1 MEESKKAGIV
11 TIYDPNPNYG
21 NRLQNYAVQE
31 TLKKLG
37 LEVETLSFE
46 QSKINFKVLIKY
58 YLQKISGYKLPGEK
72 NFWKL
77 YIPKVIKFEN
87 FNKKYI
93 KTVKIN
99 NLKEIREK
107 DFFVVGSDQVWNPE
121 WYEDCKIKKEMYLL
135 TFADDSKKICFSP
148 SFSVEK
154 LPSKW
159 EEWFKVNLNKFPRL
173 SVREDTGAKIIE
185 NLTGRKAEVL
195 IDPTLMLSKEEWKKL
210 SADNK
215 ITEKD
220 YILTYFLGGRD
231 EKTDEDFKKY
241 SKELDTKV
249 YNLLDYSQPDIY
261 TSDPCEFVNLIDN
274 AKLVVTDSFHACVFS
289 FIFKKPFLLY
299 NRIGKSDMMSRMDTF
314 LKKFKLERKYIFSKE
329 KNELLECEYEQGYEI
344 LKQEQ
349 KKVYKFLEDCVKN

>member
-231 EKTDEDFKKY
+231 EKTDEDLKKY

-299 NRIGKSDMMSRMDTF
+299 NRI
-314 LKKFKLERKYIFSKE
+314 
-329 KNELLECEYEQGYEI
+329 
-344 LKQEQ
+344 
-349 KKVYKFLEDCVKN
+349 